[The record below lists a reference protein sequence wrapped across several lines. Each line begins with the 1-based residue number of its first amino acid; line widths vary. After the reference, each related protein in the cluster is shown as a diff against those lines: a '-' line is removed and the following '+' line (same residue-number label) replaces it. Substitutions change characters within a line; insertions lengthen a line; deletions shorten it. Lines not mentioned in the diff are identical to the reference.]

1 MNKKIKKNMRESVD
15 YSYENTKIKEK
26 KWICGMVSREGLGVG
41 YVYYTAISICHLLN
55 KVYIHVDW
63 DKIR

>member
-1 MNKKIKKNMRESVD
+1 MRESVD

-41 YVYYTAISICHLLN
+41 YVLLPMSARILS
-55 KVYIHVDW
+55 Y
-63 DKIR
+63 KI